1 VKLPHQDI
9 SKYLTE
15 FKNEDESGLEER
27 LRRINSVCSFTI
39 QTAKAQTT
47 ILDPSWDAFA
57 TGKTI
62 TVKHLVY
69 RATDKTTGLQ
79 FDFKAEQNTW
89 HMQKMVWKDFSKP
102 ENANSSIGYYSVKAT
117 TKRFWKELID
127 GLGKDFAYGHGTIAD
142 ASGKLPVKPN
152 RFGDWRH
159 QPADIEDKTG
169 WLSRGL
175 ERLDAF
181 YLRLGWLPMAETVS
195 NLHLNMHQ
203 IQNEELQGN
212 IYGMMMYMPSAE
224 FIRSNFTNE
233 ELEEYSQYAD
243 NSTKRARADIT
254 RGILPIQLR

>member
-1 VKLPHQDI
+1 VNLPHHDI

-15 FKNEDESGLEER
+15 FKDEDESGLEEE
-27 LRRINSVCSFTI
+27 LQRINRVCSFTI
-39 QTAKAQTT
+39 QTAKAQTI

-62 TVKHLVY
+62 TIKHLVY
-69 RATDKTTGLQ
+69 RTTDKITGLQ

-89 HMQKMVWKDFSKP
+89 HMQKMTWRDFSKP
-102 ENANSSIGYYSVKAT
+102 ENANSSVGYYSVKAT
-117 TKRFWKELID
+117 MKRFKEELLD
-127 GLGKDFAYGHGTIAD
+127 GLGKDFAYGHVGNSGRGEGDAD
-142 ASGKLPVKPN
+142 APGKLPVKRN

-159 QPADIEDKTG
+159 KPADIKDETG
-169 WLSRGL
+169 WRSRGL

-181 YLRLGWLPMAETVS
+181 YLRLGLLPMGETVS

-212 IYGMMMYMPSAE
+212 TYGMMMYMPSEE
-224 FIRSNFTNE
+224 FKRSNLTDKQ
-233 ELEEYSQYAD
+233 LKEYSKYAD

-254 RGILPIQLR
+254 K